1 MLISPIPS
9 WWGPEVTDSLL
20 NKGGFRNGFIE
31 SGCWTY
37 LRTHPRTMLGDLPKY
52 RKSNKKSLL
61 QLLQQHSASPIKWN
75 NFAHS
80 AFTGQMSYS
89 FTNKN
94 TIDYIYIY
102 IYIHYKYSFYIYIYT
117 NAYSRQ
123 IHACFF
129 SPVCCLMATEP
140 RLAPSIAL
148 LVQTAHSPSYC
159 VSCGPRTRRL
169 CLDAMVLRLQGS
181 CSSKSAWN
189 GEQELEAN
197 LIFDVWYLQIYCM
210 LHIWHRW

>member
-1 MLISPIPS
+1 MGSLSLDAEHISGHTREQCLVIFQNTGKATRNHSSNCFSNTQPAPS
-9 WWGPEVTDSLL
+9 
-20 NKGGFRNGFIE
+20 
-31 SGCWTY
+31 SGTISRI
-37 LRTHPRTMLGDLPKY
+37 L
-52 RKSNKKSLL
+52 LL
-61 QLLQQHSASPIKWN
+61 QVKCHTHSLTKTLQ
-75 NFAHS
+75 
-80 AFTGQMSYS
+80 
-89 FTNKN
+89 
-94 TIDYIYIY
+94 TIS

-181 CSSKSAWN
+181 CSSKSA
-189 GEQELEAN
+189 
-197 LIFDVWYLQIYCM
+197 
-210 LHIWHRW
+210 

>member
-1 MLISPIPS
+1 
-9 WWGPEVTDSLL
+9 
-20 NKGGFRNGFIE
+20 
-31 SGCWTY
+31 
-37 LRTHPRTMLGDLPKY
+37 MLGDLPKY

-102 IYIHYKYSFYIYIYT
+102 IYTINIVSIYT
-117 NAYSRQ
+117 YTQTHIRGKSM
-123 IHACFF
+123 HVFF

-181 CSSKSAWN
+181 CSSKSA
-189 GEQELEAN
+189 
-197 LIFDVWYLQIYCM
+197 
-210 LHIWHRW
+210 